1 MPSSVCGIAM
11 RCTSSPAESIT
22 VTSWAVLA
30 QSQPTNNGFL
40 LRGRYVTPSESRAAA
55 GSSLIGPLTGMSLT
69 PVHGPRPGGAGR
81 TNGGHQLARATG
93 PCTHRD
99 REVTTLGS
107 GCRNDGAL
115 VSATGDLTNRPGH
128 VLQLGIDPHSRFST
142 VLTGRRLSDQ
152 PDSASSKSK
161 TPSTPR

>member
-81 TNGGHQLARATG
+81 
-93 PCTHRD
+93 
-99 REVTTLGS
+99 
-107 GCRNDGAL
+107 NDGAL

-128 VLQLGIDPHSRFST
+128 DLHLEVDQRSRFSQCSPAGGS
-142 VLTGRRLSDQ
+142 VISL
-152 PDSASSKSK
+152 
-161 TPSTPR
+161 PR